1 MAWLRTRPRAVWM
14 AAVTALAL
22 AAVVVVVTRGP
33 AQRRQPIVAHEFS
46 LGAQWADSVERVLSR
61 QSVHEMDSGSVMAA
75 LYLERL
81 RLGVGSPFRLVDYV
95 LRDPLIPESMRRP
108 LAAAILARAQAGAA
122 YATPPEAMSL
132 LAVRSADE
140 AGLAHRQFMEAVAEE
155 SESPR
160 VAELALRLAYT
171 VSTASGA
178 VSHRASAV
186 ALAAIAQARDRALA
200 MRDVDAL
207 VDEARSQRL
216 EPIDLVPLWRA
227 ARRFSVERPLVDP
240 SRPEDEAAAV
250 RLLPSLVARLDSLA
264 ESPQPLHAPL
274 PASVRR
280 MGGAAGAY
288 AAELVARRAAPPQAP
303 VTVTMGGYSSFVV
316 SAPGSAALRRARS
329 LFVSRARTEESLV
342 AELARLRGVPGG
354 ATGEPSLALLTT
366 SVAMRAYAQERA
378 WLPGDDGPAALEL
391 QSRLGL
397 ASLTFDDR
405 VPNSWRPY
413 FTRMLGEVVSDL
425 ATVFPELNLQ
435 GLNVRFGDSPL
446 ADRALALHD
455 PGTRTVYFPL
465 ATSAGAMAHELAH
478 DLDWQA
484 ARRRY
489 GLRGGYRTDRSV
501 RQFSDE
507 FSATVRRL
515 ASASRPRSETL
526 SSAVQADRPTE
537 AFARGV
543 DWFVAAALA
552 RHGRMNGYLS
562 SVQDATITGYA
573 SATPPRSG
581 VLESDATL
589 DALREIAVIDPSTN
603 AWYAS
608 VFGQERRLGV
618 ADGVRRALVAPLS
631 RLNVRSSQTAGFDAI
646 ADGVLLLRTATD
658 SSMGW
663 SCLLQSPSM
672 RGRDEAALRD
682 GMYIAADA
690 RARGLVQ
697 RWGDYSRGIPS
708 GAARFRALG
717 GAPWRPEIRDS
728 VVQEVRD
735 AILWRAARPDD
746 GRVGLDFAERAER
759 RAAWEQC
766 ARGN

>member
-1 MAWLRTRPRAVWM
+1 MAWLGTRPRAVWV
-14 AAVTALAL
+14 AATAAL
-22 AAVVVVVTRGP
+22 TLGAVLVVVARGP
-33 AQRRQPIVAHEFS
+33 VPRREPVVAQEFA
-46 LGAQWADSVERVLSR
+46 LGSQWADSVERVLAR
-61 QSVHEMDSGSVMAA
+61 QSPRDMDPGAVMSA

-95 LRDPLIPESMRRP
+95 LRDPLIPEPSRRM
-108 LAAAILARAQAGAA
+108 LAAAILARTQAGAA

-132 LAVRSADE
+132 LAVRSMDE

-171 VSTASGA
+171 VGTASGS
-178 VSHRASAV
+178 VSHRAPAV
-186 ALAAIAQARDRALA
+186 ALAAIAQSRDRALA

-216 EPIDLVPLWRA
+216 EPIELVPLWRA
-227 ARRFSVERPLVDP
+227 SRRFAVERPLVDP
-240 SRPEDEAAAV
+240 PLPDDEAAAV
-250 RLLPSLVARLDSLA
+250 RLLPALVARLDSLA
-264 ESPQPLHAPL
+264 ESPESRFAPR

-280 MGGAAGAY
+280 LGGAAGAL

-303 VTVTMGGYSSFVV
+303 VTVTMGGYAAFVV
-316 SAPGSAALRRARS
+316 NAQGSSALRRARS
-329 LFVSRARTEESLV
+329 LFVARARTEESLV
-342 AELARLRGVPGG
+342 AELARLRGEPGG
-354 ATGEPSLALLTT
+354 ATGEPALALLTA

-378 WLPGDDGPAALEL
+378 WLPGDDGPPALEL

-405 VPNSWRPY
+405 VPNNWRPY

-425 ATVFPELNLQ
+425 TMVFPELNLQ

-515 ASASRPRSETL
+515 ASAARPRSETL

-552 RHGRMNGYLS
+552 RQGRMNGYLS
-562 SVQDATITGYA
+562 SVQDAVITGYA

-589 DALREIAVIDPSTN
+589 DALREIAVIDPSTH

-608 VFGQERRLGV
+608 AFGRERRFGV
-618 ADGVRRALVAPLS
+618 ADGVRRALIAPLS
-631 RLNVRSSQTAGFDAI
+631 RLNVRSASTGGFDAI
-646 ADGVLLLRTATD
+646 ADGVLLLRSPTD
-658 SSMGW
+658 SAMGW

-672 RGRDEAALRD
+672 RGRDERALRD
-682 GMYIAADA
+682 GMYLAAEA
-690 RARGLVQ
+690 RARGLVR
-697 RWGDYSRGIPS
+697 RWGDYSSGLPG
-708 GAARFRALG
+708 GAARFRALA
-717 GAPWRPEIRDS
+717 GAPWRPAIRDS